1 MAYVDLTYLK
11 KQLNIEADFTDDD
24 EYIMLLEG
32 AAENVVALYCD
43 YPLSNYEDDN
53 GNLPQALVHAIALW
67 VSTNYAIRE
76 SVSQGLS
83 VTPHSFELLMD
94 LYRDYKLAN
103 EK

>member
-11 KQLNIEADFTDDD
+11 KQLNIESDFTDDD
-24 EYIMLLEG
+24 EYIMLLED

-43 YPLSNYEDDN
+43 YPLDKYEDEN

-94 LYRDYKLAN
+94 LYRNYTIDK
-103 EK
+103 E